1 MRGGAVEPSVMM
13 SATRLFRRGRIA
25 HVATAA
31 ACAVA
36 ALTAVPAGAA
46 GHGAA
51 WRITTLPVGAS
62 YSEPGLAAGP
72 HRTLLANACTANAG
86 GPATYWRSSDDG
98 RSWSR
103 GFTIGTSA
111 IGCGDADT
119 AIGSDG
125 WSYALVLG
133 TGVDVYRSRDG
144 KRWSGPASL
153 PPPHGEDQPDRPWL
167 VTVPQ
172 HPNVVYLFNSE
183 IGGNVVVWTSTD
195 HAATFTGPTLV
206 TGGPNSQAALA
217 IGSRPL
223 VDPLHPT
230 RLRMFYETAGFAAVA
245 SSVGSSGPTQFPFA
259 QLWQASSS
267 DGGRSWTNSLVVDVT
282 TTFGQ
287 SSGSLG
293 HLLPATAVDRNGT
306 VYVVLSVQLGNSS
319 ETHLYLLH
327 STRNGGWTTP
337 VRVDRAGASN
347 VYPAVAV
354 MLLLSTASRNPA
366 PSRAMTCDTISRPRG
381 PRSSRPRPSA
391 SPAMPSSPTAR
402 APSRCCSGS
411 RCSDSTSACCAIAPD
426 ARCRARRHAGS
437 RAPPCSPP
445 ARFGAMPTCSLQ
457 PTCSASSRA

>member
-1 MRGGAVEPSVMM
+1 V
-13 SATRLFRRGRIA
+13 
-25 HVATAA
+25 VAAA

-36 ALTAVPAGAA
+36 ALSALPAGAA
-46 GHGAA
+46 GGHGAA
-51 WRITTLPVGAS
+51 WRVTTLPLGAS

-167 VTVPQ
+167 VTVPE

-245 SSVGSSGPTQFPFA
+245 SSVGSSGPTQFPFT

-282 TTFGQ
+282 STFGQ

-293 HLLPATAVDRNGT
+293 HLLPATAVDRDGT
-306 VYVVLSVQLGNSS
+306 VYVVLSVQLGTGS

-327 STRNGGWTTP
+327 STRSGGWTTP
-337 VRVDRAGASN
+337 VRIDRAGASN

-354 MLLLSTASRNPA
+354 SRPGRLFVSWYGSDAASFADGSARWHEYVASSANALASHPRFDTTTLGPVVHVGA
-366 PSRAMTCDTISRPRG
+366 IEQAGAVGNDFGEDWSLRDFQSVTVDGCGRPHVIWAVDYPKAGRVLTAMTS
-381 PRSSRPRPSA
+381 
-391 SPAMPSSPTAR
+391 
-402 APSRCCSGS
+402 
-411 RCSDSTSACCAIAPD
+411 
-426 ARCRARRHAGS
+426 ARC
-437 RAPPCSPP
+437 
-445 ARFGAMPTCSLQ
+445 
-457 PTCSASSRA
+457 